1 MIEFVKEGLGIGFA
15 TKQYIKPYLDSGE
28 LIELNVNFDIQKRH
42 INCVYRNN
50 KNIKVKKFLD
60 LLKYNFKNK

>member
-1 MIEFVKEGLGIGFA
+1 MGGVGFA

-28 LIELNVNFDIQKRH
+28 LIEIKVNFNIDKRF

-50 KNIKVKKFLD
+50 KNIKVNKFIE
-60 LLKYNFKNK
+60 LLKNNINKN